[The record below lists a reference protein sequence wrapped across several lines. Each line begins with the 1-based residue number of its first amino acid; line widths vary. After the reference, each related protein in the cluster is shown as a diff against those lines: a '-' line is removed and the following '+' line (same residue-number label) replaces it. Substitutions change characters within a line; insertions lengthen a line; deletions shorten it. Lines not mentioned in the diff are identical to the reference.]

1 MIELRGHHLLCTSLF
16 QGSGYSEEFVKR
28 MTEVVE
34 KCIPNEEIRL
44 ITGMDH
50 VCEKCPNKQEDNTCR
65 LGNRDVLMK
74 DEKTLEYAGFAKG
87 QICRQKELL
96 EGIRRIGKEQFEEIC
111 GTCRWCKMGYCSYEV
126 LHNFC
131 ENKRRK
137 L

>member
-34 KCIPNEEIRL
+34 KCIPDEEIRL

-74 DEKTLEYAGFAKG
+74 DEKTLEYALALP
-87 QICRQKELL
+87 RTDLPA
-96 EGIRRIGKEQFEEIC
+96 EGASGGNPADWER
-111 GTCRWCKMGYCSYEV
+111 TV
-126 LHNFC
+126 
-131 ENKRRK
+131 
-137 L
+137 

>member
-96 EGIRRIGKEQFEEIC
+96 EGIRLIGKEQFEEI
-111 GTCRWCKMGYCSYEV
+111 
-126 LHNFC
+126 
-131 ENKRRK
+131 
-137 L
+137 

>member
-96 EGIRRIGKEQFEEIC
+96 EG
-111 GTCRWCKMGYCSYEV
+111 TV
-126 LHNFC
+126 
-131 ENKRRK
+131 
-137 L
+137 

>member
-74 DEKTLEYAGFAKG
+74 DEKTLEYAGFAQG
-87 QICRQKELL
+87 QICRQ
-96 EGIRRIGKEQFEEIC
+96 EGASGGNQADWER
-111 GTCRWCKMGYCSYEV
+111 TV
-126 LHNFC
+126 
-131 ENKRRK
+131 
-137 L
+137 